1 MLQNIKN
8 KETLRLR
15 EVTDKFNI
23 SRTTLYRWI
32 LDQGFPKQI
41 KISDSCVL
49 YKHEIDQ
56 WLEDR
61 ASQREVVVMQIK
73 LRNTEK
79 ISSKLESFQSKYLY
93 IK

>member
-23 SRTTLYRWI
+23 SRTTLYHWI
-32 LDQGFPKQI
+32 SDQGFPKHI

-49 YKHEIDQ
+49 F
-56 WLEDR
+56 
-61 ASQREVVVMQIK
+61 
-73 LRNTEK
+73 
-79 ISSKLESFQSKYLY
+79 ISMK
-93 IK
+93 